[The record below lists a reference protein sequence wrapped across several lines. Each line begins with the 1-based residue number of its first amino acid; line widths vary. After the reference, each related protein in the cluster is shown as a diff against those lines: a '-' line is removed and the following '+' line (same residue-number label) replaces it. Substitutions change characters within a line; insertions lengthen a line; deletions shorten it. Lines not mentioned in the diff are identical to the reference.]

1 MRIALFFICFMK
13 LTKTNLAALITAG
26 LFILEYFGFGAVIF
40 KNMWYTSPALPVLC
54 GIAALLPVIAEITN
68 IFIFKRRWADV
79 TVICVSL
86 AFALGYFFFF
96 AYVISKLLYF
106 LIAGKP
112 YFITAFIFSALAF
125 FIFLFPR
132 LSQKA
137 KRASAIT
144 VCTAFA
150 FICLFGIFNATPF
163 YVSAQPAVFAVEDEY
178 QIAFATSHNS
188 AAEVTVNGKTYTDSV
203 NGQKI
208 IRPLHKISVPSSEL
222 DRAGGYT
229 IAVQSVILNTAY
241 APSKG
246 VKISKTYSFRPVD
259 SDDGLQMYNIS
270 DTHDVT
276 SGPAKAGSYFGEKLD
291 LLILNGDIISDVSSY
306 YQISL
311 IYKLAHK
318 ITKGGLPVIFTRG
331 NHECNGPLAATLGE
345 YVGCAERG
353 FYYTVK
359 TGEYNL
365 VILDTNNDMS
375 DGNPLISPIADFDRV
390 RAEQSQWL
398 KGLDLSGENNII
410 ISHIAYPLSGYVSE
424 KCHWHGWARELVSLT
439 DNKVKLAVCG
449 HSHVTKYEQAGSD
462 DNRLAHFP
470 VVRGSI
476 RSNRYADKAGV
487 APYEFTGTAIEIDG
501 KAINIKFTNAE
512 KRVLRS
518 IDV

>member
-1 MRIALFFICFMK
+1 M
-13 LTKTNLAALITAG
+13 
-26 LFILEYFGFGAVIF
+26 
-40 KNMWYTSPALPVLC
+40 
-54 GIAALLPVIAEITN
+54 
-68 IFIFKRRWADV
+68 
-79 TVICVSL
+79 
-86 AFALGYFFFF
+86 
-96 AYVISKLLYF
+96 
-106 LIAGKP
+106 
-112 YFITAFIFSALAF
+112 
-125 FIFLFPR
+125 
-132 LSQKA
+132 
-137 KRASAIT
+137 
-144 VCTAFA
+144 
-150 FICLFGIFNATPF
+150 
-163 YVSAQPAVFAVEDEY
+163 
-178 QIAFATSHNS
+178 
-188 AAEVTVNGKTYTDSV
+188 TVNGKTYTDSV

-246 VKISKTYSFRPVD
+246 VKISKTYSFRPVN
-259 SDDGLQMYNIS
+259 SDDGLQIYNIS
-270 DTHDVT
+270 DAHDVT

-424 KCHWHGWARELVSLT
+424 KCHWHGWARELVALT

-501 KAINIKFTNAE
+501 KEINIKFTNAE